1 MADIPPYFSRST
13 VQLFCGRG
21 CGSVDDSCEVIS
33 CNGYAEFY
41 WHISKCEGVRSV
53 VETEYVS
60 VVGVYGVG
68 WGVKVRCI

>member
-1 MADIPPYFSRST
+1 
-13 VQLFCGRG
+13 
-21 CGSVDDSCEVIS
+21 VDDSCEVIS

-41 WHISKCEGVRSV
+41 WHISKCEGVRCV

-68 WGVKVRCI
+68 WGVKVRYI